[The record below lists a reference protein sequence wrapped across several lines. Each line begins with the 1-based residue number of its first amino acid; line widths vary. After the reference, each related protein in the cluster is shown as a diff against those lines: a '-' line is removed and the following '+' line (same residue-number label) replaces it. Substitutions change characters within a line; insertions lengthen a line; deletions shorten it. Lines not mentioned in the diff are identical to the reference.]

1 MIEILDLMKKG
12 SDMVAYICAYF
23 LALYIIYSIADI
35 IVNADVMKDF
45 LVLLAG
51 LLLGV
56 FLFVIVWGTG
66 GTDSSSL
73 AGKSKS
79 IFDSVTTEM
88 TTKVKP

>member
-1 MIEILDLMKKG
+1 
-12 SDMVAYICAYF
+12 
-23 LALYIIYSIADI
+23 
-35 IVNADVMKDF
+35 MKDF

>member
-1 MIEILDLMKKG
+1 
-12 SDMVAYICAYF
+12 
-23 LALYIIYSIADI
+23 
-35 IVNADVMKDF
+35 MKDF

-73 AGKSKS
+73 AGKSKN
-79 IFDSVTTEM
+79 IFDNVTTEM